1 MVAQVTP
8 TSITVMWS
16 QTAGEI
22 GTTYTLSYTYQGPCS
37 GGGSGGNVS
46 IGTAIQYT
54 ITGLQEFS
62 PYTLTLTAS
71 NGGGSSLPASVMVKT
86 SSTGEL
92 DDLISRW
99 LTPFPSLPNSSLC
112 SS

>member
-1 MVAQVTP
+1 
-8 TSITVMWS
+8 MWS

-22 GTTYTLSYTYQGPCS
+22 GTTYTLSYTYQGPC
-37 GGGSGGNVS
+37 GGGGGGGGNVS
-46 IGTAIQYT
+46 NGTTTQYT

-71 NGGGSSLPASVMVKT
+71 NGGGSSPPASVMVNT
-86 SSTGEL
+86 SSAGEV